1 MNGGLCFD
9 TFGRV
14 KNDDVE
20 HWSLKHPE
28 FGLLELF
35 IGEPD
40 ALRRIDP
47 DFPASEK
54 KTEIEDRTEPEAEE
68 VAEDAAGD
76 EGASTSKDSDQ
87 SSNKL
92 VQKFAKLEKD
102 LDKDLELLVRRDGVT
117 IGRFKNLANQK
128 LDLGKT
134 DSTLEP
140 GEYGGEVTLAAPYL
154 GWTSNFLDIWMLEVK
169 VKDEEGVVNFD
180 PPEGSRAAQRWA
192 AMEESPFKRWFYPL
206 ITGLGKGGWALAVI
220 VLGPLASKLIAWLLS
235 FLPDWDI
242 NIPWPDIN
250 LPSIPWPDINL
261 PSIPWPDWH
270 LPDWHLPEWME
281 PILRVIG
288 FMADYSKVWVPIV
301 IGIAVGLMAVKN
313 NRKSKE
319 RKAKWDETGL
329 DSAQDADPENE
340 AEK

>member
-1 MNGGLCFD
+1 MH
-9 TFGRV
+9 
-14 KNDDVE
+14 VE
-20 HWSLKHPE
+20 RWSLQHPE
-28 FGLLELF
+28 FGLLEV
-35 IGEPD
+35 IVGEPP

-47 DFPASEK
+47 DFPKSKKEK
-54 KTEIEDRTEPEAEE
+54 SAEE
-68 VAEDAAGD
+68 TAEKATDDEVVEVD

-87 SSNKL
+87 GSNKL
-92 VQKFAKLEKD
+92 VQKFAKLEED
-102 LDKDLELLVRRDGVT
+102 LDKNLELLVRRDGVT

-169 VKDEEGVVNFD
+169 VKDEEGVVHLD

-288 FMADYSKVWVPIV
+288 FMAEYSKVWVPIV

-319 RKAKWDETGL
+319 RKAKWDETEL
-329 DSAQDADPENE
+329 DSAQDADLENE